1 MKTVFSDDKGFSLI
15 EIIASVL
22 LIGVISFSIGMG
34 IVQAI
39 NGYAFAKQNTQTLQ
53 KGQSAMA
60 RLAKEFN
67 AITYISSSPA
77 PDLAI
82 LQFSTTLSGVDKM
95 AISFSGS
102 DLLIQINGNPP
113 DVLTDKVRDF
123 KLKYYD
129 SFDFS
134 GTPPQP
140 YLLSPPAVPSSVK
153 IIEIELILI
162 GANNSDAV
170 FKDRVVLRNL
180 LN

>member
-53 KGQSAMA
+53 NGQSAMA
-60 RLAKEFN
+60 RLVREFN
-67 AITYISSSPA
+67 AITAVSLCTATS
-77 PDLAI
+77 
-82 LQFSTTLSGVDKM
+82 LQFSTGSGTMIFLVDGATLK
-95 AISFSGS
+95 
-102 DLLIQINGNPP
+102 LNG
-113 DVLTDKVRDF
+113 DVLTDSVKTCN
-123 KLKYYD
+123 LKYYD
-129 SFDFS
+129 SFTFS
-134 GTPPQP
+134 S
-140 YLLSPPAVPSSVK
+140 LLSQPHLLPDPVLPSAVK
-153 IIEIELILI
+153 IIDIELTLI
-162 GANNSDAV
+162 GANNSDAI